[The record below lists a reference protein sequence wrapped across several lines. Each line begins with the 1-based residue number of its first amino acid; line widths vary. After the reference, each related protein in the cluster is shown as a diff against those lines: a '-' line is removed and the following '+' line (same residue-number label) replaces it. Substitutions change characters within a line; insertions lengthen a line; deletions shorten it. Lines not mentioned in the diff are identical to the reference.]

1 MKTFLISDTHGHHR
15 QVIIPEGTECIIH
28 SGDSTNWHDWLRN
41 QPEFEDFL
49 DWFTNID
56 VKYKV
61 LIPGNHDAWALKKYN
76 VDKVKER
83 GIIFNEHGYESVN
96 DRLMF
101 LSAYTPTFGNWHFMK
116 DRQKLSRYWEEL
128 IEGID
133 VLVTHG
139 PPKGILD
146 IARKYYGKKE
156 EGRYYGEVMEFCGDN
171 ALFKHVNRVNPK
183 VHTFGHIHN
192 NDDIINYGSRTIS
205 GLDTIFY
212 NASMVYDGDMTA
224 IKNKGHIINI

>member
-1 MKTFLISDTHGHHR
+1 MKTFLISDTHNHHR
-15 QVIIPEGTECIIH
+15 QVIIPEGIECIIH
-28 SGDSTNWHDWLRN
+28 SGDSTNCHDWVRN

-83 GIIFNEHGYESVN
+83 GIIFNEHGYELVN

-139 PPKGILD
+139 PCHSLLD
-146 IARKYYGKKE
+146 SSFDRMGKL
-156 EGRYYGEVMEFCGDN
+156 EFCGDKS
-171 ALFKHVNRVNPK
+171 LLRKVLQINPK
-183 VHTFGHIHN
+183 IHTFGHIHSMDGIN
-192 NDDIINYGSRTIS
+192 NYGMRTIS
-205 GLDTIFY
+205 EVDTVFY
-212 NASMVYDGDMTA
+212 NSSMVHDNNMEAGIM
-224 IKNKGHIINI
+224 NKGHIINI

>member
-1 MKTFLISDTHGHHR
+1 MKTFLISDTHNYHR

-28 SGDSTNWHDWLRN
+28 SGDSTNWYDWVRN

-56 VKYKV
+56 VKYKI
-61 LIPGNHDAWALKKYN
+61 LIPGNHDAWATKTYN
-76 VDKVKER
+76 VDKVRER
-83 GIIFNEHGYESVN
+83 GIIFNEHGYEVVN

-133 VLVTHG
+133 VLITHG
-139 PPKGILD
+139 PPRSIMDLSYD
-146 IARKYYGKKE
+146 RMGKL
-156 EGRYYGEVMEFCGDN
+156 EFCGDG
-171 ALFKHVNRVNPK
+171 ALYKKILKINPK
-183 VHTFGHIHN
+183 IHTFGHLHSN
-192 NDDIINYGSRTIS
+192 SDIINYGSRTIANV
-205 GLDTIFY
+205 DTIFY
-212 NASMVYDGDMTA
+212 NSSMVEDNNFEAG
-224 IKNKGHIINI
+224 IINKGHIINI

>member
-1 MKTFLISDTHGHHR
+1 MKTFLISDTHNYHR

-28 SGDSTNWHDWLRN
+28 SGDSTNWYDWVRN

-56 VKYKV
+56 VKYKI
-61 LIPGNHDAWALKKYN
+61 LIPGNHDAWATKTYN

-83 GIIFNEHGYESVN
+83 GIIFNEHGYELVN

-133 VLVTHG
+133 VLITHG
-139 PPKGILD
+139 PPRSIMDLSYD
-146 IARKYYGKKE
+146 RMGKL
-156 EGRYYGEVMEFCGDN
+156 EFCGDG
-171 ALFKHVNRVNPK
+171 ALYKKILKINPK
-183 VHTFGHIHN
+183 IHTFGHLHSN
-192 NDDIINYGSRTIS
+192 SDIINYGSRTIANV
-205 GLDTIFY
+205 DTIFY
-212 NASMVYDGDMTA
+212 NSSMVEDNNFEAG
-224 IKNKGHIINI
+224 IINKGHIINI

>member
-1 MKTFLISDTHGHHR
+1 MKTFLISDTHNYHR

-28 SGDSTNWHDWLRN
+28 SGDSTNWYDWVRN

-83 GIIFNEHGYESVN
+83 GIIFNEHGYELVN

-133 VLVTHG
+133 VLITHG
-139 PPKGILD
+139 PPRSIMDLSYD
-146 IARKYYGKKE
+146 RMGKL
-156 EGRYYGEVMEFCGDN
+156 EFCGDG
-171 ALFKHVNRVNPK
+171 ALYKKILKINPK
-183 VHTFGHIHN
+183 IHTFGHLHSN
-192 NDDIINYGSRTIS
+192 SDIINYGSRTIANV
-205 GLDTIFY
+205 DTIFY
-212 NASMVYDGDMTA
+212 NSSMVEDNNFEAG
-224 IKNKGHIINI
+224 IINKGHIINI